1 MPFNKIVLDAESSAK
16 LQNITSIYNSLESS
30 LSTLVSD
37 SREKIWAITHQEQ
50 SHMWLVKAIEREQL
64 ERNFRAGQAT
74 QLEQP
79 SSVPQPQ
86 AQAQPQQQGDLSPSA
101 KVLADSREKIDGL
114 LSSIKELTDTVAVKG
129 FPIVTNKG

>member
-30 LSTLVSD
+30 LATLLGD
-37 SREKIWAITHQEQ
+37 SREKVWTMTHQEQ

-79 SSVPQPQ
+79 SSVPQQ
-86 AQAQPQQQGDLSPSA
+86 QAQPQSGLSPSA

>member
-86 AQAQPQQQGDLSPSA
+86 PQAQPQNDLSPSA

>member
-79 SSVPQPQ
+79 TSSVPQQQ
-86 AQAQPQQQGDLSPSA
+86 AQAQENLSPSA

>member
-16 LQNITSIYNSLESS
+16 LQNITSIYNSLDSS
-30 LSTLVSD
+30 LATLIGD
-37 SREKIWAITHQEQ
+37 SREKVWAMTHQEQ

-79 SSVPQPQ
+79 SSVLQQ
-86 AQAQPQQQGDLSPSA
+86 QAQPQSGLSPSA

>member
-50 SHMWLVKAIEREQL
+50 SHMWLVEAIEREQL

-79 SSVPQPQ
+79 TSSVPQQQ
-86 AQAQPQQQGDLSPSA
+86 AQAQENLSPSA